1 MPQPA
6 RWNGALG
13 HSPSPAH
20 LVAVIR
26 FGFLNIGR
34 INRRPDVTSNCVLKL
49 AGPKAG
55 RCTGLAKRLGTKCC
69 PRARRVISAEVSAQL
84 LQALLDLLHCDPPS
98 LVPTDS
104 PSTLPAGELR
114 PRIKCGALKLS
125 RDRATQT
132 DTNLLCSAGIGNLDC
147 EPLSWLPRALWSGG
161 SGFAAQGSGRA
172 LAPAHLVAPSLCPG
186 KSGPGLCFLPRNF
199 PGWPWDPA

>member
-1 MPQPA
+1 MSQPA

-20 LVAVIR
+20 LVAVIQ

-55 RCTGLAKRLGTKCC
+55 RCIGLAKRLGTKCC

-132 DTNLLCSAGIGNLDC
+132 DTNLLCFAGIGNLTARAALC
-147 EPLSWLPRALWSGG
+147 CLVLCGLGVRVSPHRAL
-161 SGFAAQGSGRA
+161 
-172 LAPAHLVAPSLCPG
+172 H
-186 KSGPGLCFLPRNF
+186 FLF
-199 PGWPWDPA
+199 VV

>member
-1 MPQPA
+1 M
-6 RWNGALG
+6 
-13 HSPSPAH
+13 
-20 LVAVIR
+20 
-26 FGFLNIGR
+26 
-34 INRRPDVTSNCVLKL
+34 TSNCVLKL

-55 RCTGLAKRLGTKCC
+55 RCIGLAKRLGTKCC

-84 LQALLDLLHCDPPS
+84 LQALLDLLHCDPPG

-132 DTNLLCSAGIGNLDC
+132 DTNLLCFAGIGNLTA
-147 EPLSWLPRALWSGG
+147 RAALVVAASCSVLCGLGG
-161 SGFAAQGSGRA
+161 SGFVAQGSGRA
-172 LAPAHLVAPSLCPG
+172 LAPVRLAAPSLCPENLVRW
-186 KSGPGLCFLPRNF
+186 SGPVLTVLPPPKF
-199 PGWPWDPA
+199 PGVWLWPWNPA

>member
-1 MPQPA
+1 MREARGFRMSQPA

-26 FGFLNIGR
+26 FWFLNIGR

-55 RCTGLAKRLGTKCC
+55 RCIGLAKRLGTKCC

-132 DTNLLCSAGIGNLDC
+132 DTDLLCLL
-147 EPLSWLPRALWSGG
+147 E
-161 SGFAAQGSGRA
+161 
-172 LAPAHLVAPSLCPG
+172 
-186 KSGPGLCFLPRNF
+186 
-199 PGWPWDPA
+199 